1 MARALAKVVVETLVG
16 VDAQELSDNLYG
28 EDLWVGELGSG
39 TAPSDVPIFDL
50 IIDEAEDGNDEGVKI
65 HLRRPPLHPV
75 LLDQRRAYGGL
86 LFGSS
91 PQKKRAHGIR
101 YLLLQR
107 VD

>member
-1 MARALAKVVVETLVG
+1 MTAEIAVDSFVG
-16 VDAQELSDNLYG
+16 FDAEELSYDLYG
-28 EDLWVGELGSG
+28 EDLCVGEFGSG

>member
-1 MARALAKVVVETLVG
+1 MPLL
-16 VDAQELSDNLYG
+16 ELSDDLYS
-28 EDLWVGELGSG
+28 EDLCIGELGSG
-39 TAPSDVPIFDL
+39 TAPSEALIFDL
-50 IIDEAEDGNDEGVKI
+50 IIDEAEDRNDEGVKI
-65 HLRRPPLHPV
+65 HLRRPPLRPV

-91 PQKKRAHGIR
+91 PQKKHAHGIS